1 MWLYIP
7 SKTLSPCSQGS
18 EDSTLQSNSSSRKP
32 ELWLSASGKAMQ
44 RPLSWQGWKTR
55 RWMKLLSGVTLPRS
69 KANRGA
75 EKWIAS
81 LEDFPA
87 RTSPTQASAPGSAKE
102 PGQDCSTNMPAL
114 LAKYDPD
121 TLSWRTSQACW
132 ITGQWALY
140 LENFPAWGS
149 LVNGECFQRQNAAVR
164 TNGKGFSS
172 WPTPTTQESPHPN
185 ARMSDTGRRISSNGK
200 GSHGLNLEDKTGAWP
215 TPRALE
221 IDETEESWK
230 ARMDKRVSEG
240 KEGFVSQ
247 NLCMTTKSWPTP
259 VRSDFYNRQQSENW
273 DGYDLPS
280 TVGNWSTP
288 VSRDSGSHTITENHP
303 DGFNKNLVNDAIRW
317 PTPAARDYKDTGEN
331 TNYEQLA
338 KKCKLPGAANTKT
351 WPTPSATETR
361 QGNQHRNNKDA
372 KGTQQSLTTIAM
384 KEELWD
390 TNTGHQDQMNLTS
403 GEESSRK
410 DPTLP
415 PRWQTP
421 VTLDQ
426 VAGRDIANQEKIR
439 RTLTNADLSRKM
451 MGAKKRLNVTFV
463 EWLMGHPIGWSSVTP
478 IEMSVYKVWAM
489 ESFLLLGRLR

>member
-18 EDSTLQSNSSSRKP
+18 EDLTLQSNSSSQKP

-55 RWMKLLSGVTLPRS
+55 PWMKLLSGVTLPRS
-69 KANRGA
+69 KANRGG

-81 LEDFPA
+81 LEDFPV
-87 RTSPTQASAPGSAKE
+87 RTSPTQVSAPGSAKE

-114 LAKYDPD
+114 LAKYDQD
-121 TLSWRTSQACW
+121 TSSWRTSQACW
-132 ITGQWALY
+132 ITGQWALFS
-140 LENFPAWGS
+140 ENFPAWGS
-149 LVNGECFQRQNAAVR
+149 LVNGECFQRRNVAVR

-185 ARMSDTGRRISSNGK
+185 ARMSDTGRRISNDGN

-240 KEGFVSQ
+240 KEGFISQ
-247 NLCMTTKSWPTP
+247 NLCMTTKSWSTP
-259 VRSDFYNRQQSENW
+259 VR
-273 DGYDLPS
+273 
-280 TVGNWSTP
+280 
-288 VSRDSGSHTITENHP
+288 RDSGSHTITENHP

-331 TNYEQLA
+331 TNYEELA
-338 KKCKLPGAANTKT
+338 KKCKLTGVANTKT
-351 WPTPSATETR
+351 WPTPVHSEIR
-361 QGNQHRNNKDA
+361 QGNQHRNNNDA

-390 TNTGHQDQMNLTS
+390 TNTGHQDPMNLVN
-403 GEESSRK
+403 GEESSQK

-426 VAGRDIANQEKIR
+426 VSGRDIANQEKIR

-451 MGAKKRLNVTFV
+451 MGSKKRLNVTFV

-478 IEMSVYKVWAM
+478 IEMSVFKVWVM
-489 ESFLLLGRLR
+489 ESSRLLERLR

>member
-44 RPLSWQGWKTR
+44 RPLSWQGWRTR

-69 KANRGA
+69 MANRGA
-75 EKWIAS
+75 EKWILS

-87 RTSPTQASAPGSAKE
+87 RISPTQASAPGSAKE

-121 TLSWRTSQACW
+121 TSSWRTSQACW
-132 ITGQWALY
+132 ITGQWALFS
-140 LENFPAWGS
+140 ENFPAWGS
-149 LVNGECFQRQNAAVR
+149 LVSGECFQRQNVAVR

-172 WPTPTTQESPHPN
+172 WPTPTPQESPHPN
-185 ARMSDTGRRISSNGK
+185 ARMSDDGK

-230 ARMDKRVSEG
+230 ARMDKRVSDG

-259 VRSDFYNRQQSENW
+259 VRSDFQDRQQSENW
-273 DGYDLPS
+273 DGSDLPS
-280 TVGNWSTP
+280 TVGNW
-288 VSRDSGSHTITENHP
+288 
-303 DGFNKNLVNDAIRW
+303 
-317 PTPAARDYKDTGEN
+317 PTPLSRDYKDTGDN
-331 TNYEQLA
+331 LDLDT
-338 KKCKLPGAANTKT
+338 KRMKGKLPGMALGKQ
-351 WPTPSATETR
+351 WPTPTATETR

-390 TNTGHQDQMNLTS
+390 TNTGHQDPMNLTS
-403 GEESSRK
+403 GEDSSRK

-489 ESFLLLGRLR
+489 ESFRLLERLR